1 MGNDLDSQLRSAA
14 RSLAEQ
20 LSDGILDRFS
30 DDKKA
35 AERRLSMHIAAGDID
50 QETVNEIFAAHAQ

>member
-1 MGNDLDSQLRSAA
+1 MGNDLDSQLRFAA

-20 LSDGILDRFS
+20 LSDGILDRFP
-30 DDKKA
+30 DDKEA
-35 AERRLSMHIAAGDID
+35 AECRLSAHIAAGDID